1 VVQDELT
8 PPRKRTIREIAQ
20 YAGVSIATVSRV
32 INQNGYVSDH
42 TREVVERVVREH
54 GYTANRS
61 ARGLSAGRSG
71 LVGVTLPMIH
81 PAYFSVIV
89 AGVAEA
95 LDEQDMR
102 IVLCPTRHQ
111 HDREVSLLERLMR
124 GTTDCGLLVLP
135 EESNDELRSLM
146 SHGYRF
152 VVVDP
157 RVRVDER
164 IPAVSAAHSSGALLA
179 TSHLLELGHHRIAAI
194 TGPPGWMATEERLNG
209 YQAAFA
215 AAGALPDPRLV
226 VGSNFE
232 IEGGREAAGPLLD
245 GPDPPTAIFAFND
258 QLAIGAMQ
266 AAHARGIRIP
276 EQLSIVGFDDTAEAE
291 IVTPGLTTVRQ
302 PLAEMGRMAVSLL
315 TRLLGN
321 QRLEALHVEL
331 ATRLIVREST
341 AAPPPSTPT
350 LS

>member
-32 INQNGYVSDH
+32 VNQNGYVSDH

-89 AGVAEA
+89 AGAAEA
-95 LDEQDMR
+95 LAEQDMR
-102 IVLCPTRHQ
+102 IVLCPTRHE
-111 HDREVSLLERLMR
+111 HDREVSLLERLMH

-135 EESNDELRSLM
+135 EESSDELRALM
-146 SHGYRF
+146 DEGYSF

-157 RVRVDER
+157 RRQIDER
-164 IPAVSAAHSSGALLA
+164 IPAVSAAHFSGAVQA
-179 TSHLLELGHHRIAAI
+179 TRHLLELGHERIAAI
-194 TGPPGWMATEERLNG
+194 TGPPGWMATEERLGG
-209 YQAAFA
+209 YHAALA
-215 AAGALPDPRLV
+215 AAGVPADGSLV
-226 VGSNFE
+226 VESNFE
-232 IEGGREAAGPLLD
+232 LEGGREAAATLLD
-245 GPDPPTAIFAFND
+245 RPDRPTAIFAFND
-258 QLAIGAMQ
+258 PLAVGAMQ
-266 AAHARGIRIP
+266 AALARGLRIP
-276 EQLSIVGFDDTAEAE
+276 GDLSVVGFDDTAEAE
-291 IVTPGLTTVRQ
+291 IVTPQLTTVRQ

-315 TRLLGN
+315 SRLRLG
-321 QRLEALHVEL
+321 QRVEALRVEL
-331 ATRLIVREST
+331 ATRLVVREST
-341 AAPPPSTPT
+341 ARPPGAD
-350 LS
+350 